1 MDDEKAK
8 ADSEAFHW
16 LTECSSVLDNLISY
30 LDTPVSKREMS
41 PRGYEIHNRDQI
53 LLAKTL
59 LDRAVGLYLF
69 KGDGDKAAG
78 WFGKVDNLLNVYI
91 DSLDDMEKI

>member
-1 MDDEKAK
+1 MDDEKVK
-8 ADSEAFHW
+8 AESEAFHW
-16 LTECSSVLDNLISY
+16 LTECFSSLEHIISFIEY
-30 LDTPVSKREMS
+30 PPSKYWVKERFEK
-41 PRGYEIHNRDQI
+41 YAVEQL

-69 KGDGDKAAG
+69 KGDGDKAAA